1 MSITI
6 SKLTKLIYKVDLQ
19 KRLTSSIAICQL
31 TNGNNICQVI
41 IIYIFC
47 QFTQK
52 IDK

>member
-19 KRLTSSIAICQL
+19 TRLTSSIAICQL
-31 TNGNNICQVI
+31 TNGNNICQLL
-41 IIYIFC
+41 IIYNFC
-47 QFTQK
+47 QFTNR